1 MTAEMMTGNLAAAW
15 GARLADVDYVPAF
28 PITPQTEIVETL
40 AKWCGNGSLNARFV
54 TLDSEHSMMTAA
66 GAAAAT
72 GVRVFTAT
80 SSQGLLHAF
89 EVLYT
94 VAGWRVPLVLVNVSR
109 ALASPITLEPDHN
122 DVLSARDCGFLQLHA
137 ETCQE
142 VVDSIL
148 LAYRIAEDA
157 RVCLPVM
164 VNLDGFVLSF
174 TREPVILPDGEL
186 IKQFLPP
193 FRPAH
198 LGFKASAPHAL
209 GTAVFG
215 GATYSYFRHQLHLAS
230 MNGLRVY
237 EEAAV
242 EFERLF
248 GRRYEPVEQY
258 RMEDAEDVL
267 VMTNAFASKGKAAV
281 DAARAQGRRVGLLRL
296 RMIRPWPA
304 EAIHQALQGRR
315 AVAVLDQNLSPGQG
329 GILFQEIAA
338 CLYHEALRPRALC
351 SFIGGLGGKNLSDG
365 EFQAIFEQTAEAGV
379 KGRGIGPVLLF
390 TEAEHREVEQ
400 LQFLAHDLKTGR

>member
-72 GVRVFTAT
+72 GARVFTAT

-122 DVLSARDCGFLQLHA
+122 DVLAARDCGFLQLHA

-142 VVDSIL
+142 VVDAIL

-174 TREPVILPDGEL
+174 TREPVTLPDPEVV
-186 IKQFLPP
+186 KQFLPP

-198 LGFKASAPHAL
+198 LGFRASAPRSL

-230 MNGLRVY
+230 LNGLRVY
-237 EEAAV
+237 EEAAA

-248 GRRYEPVEQY
+248 GRRYDPVEQY
-258 RMEDAEDVL
+258 RMDDAEDVL

-304 EAIHQALQGRR
+304 ETIQHALQGRR
-315 AVAVLDQNLSPGQG
+315 AVAVVDQNLSPGQG

-351 SFIGGLGGKNLSDG
+351 SFIGGLGGKNLSEG
-365 EFQAIFEQTAEAGV
+365 EFQAIFEQTADAGV
-379 KGRGIGPVLLF
+379 RGTGIGPVLLF
-390 TEAEHREVEQ
+390 TESEHREVEQ
-400 LQFLAHDLKTGR
+400 LQFLAHELKTGR

>member
-1 MTAEMMTGNLAAAW
+1 MKAEMMTGNLAAAW

-28 PITPQTEIVETL
+28 PITPQTEIVEAL
-40 AKWCGNGSLNARFV
+40 SKWCANGSLNARFV

-66 GAAAAT
+66 GAASAT
-72 GVRVFTAT
+72 GARVFTAT
-80 SSQGLLHAF
+80 SRQGLLHAF

-94 VAGWRVPLVLVNVSR
+94 VAGWRVPFVLVNVSR

-122 DVLSARDCGFLQLHA
+122 DVLAARDSGFLQIHA

-142 VVDSIL
+142 VMDSIL
-148 LAYRIAEDA
+148 MGYRIAEDP

-174 TREPVILPDGEL
+174 TREPVILPDPQMVRE
-186 IKQFLPP
+186 FLPP

-209 GTAVFG
+209 GTAVLG
-215 GATYSYFRHQLHLAS
+215 GATYSYFRHQMHLAS
-230 MNGLRVY
+230 LNALQVH

-242 EFERLF
+242 AFERFF
-248 GRRYEPVEQY
+248 GRRYDVVESYQLD
-258 RMEDAEDVL
+258 DAEDVL

-281 DAARAQGRRVGLLRL
+281 DAARSEGRRVGLLRL

-304 EAIHQALQGRR
+304 DAIRHALQGRR
-315 AVAVLDQNLSPGQG
+315 AVAVLDQNLAPGQG

-338 CLYHEALRPRALC
+338 CLYHDALRAQAFC
-351 SFIGGLGGKNLSDG
+351 SFIGGLGGKNLSEG
-365 EFQAIFEQTAEAGV
+365 EFRAIFEQTAEAGIRG
-379 KGRGIGPVLLF
+379 KGIGPVLLY
-390 TEAEHREVEQ
+390 TEAEHREMEQ
-400 LQFLAHDLKTGR
+400 LQYLAHELKTGK